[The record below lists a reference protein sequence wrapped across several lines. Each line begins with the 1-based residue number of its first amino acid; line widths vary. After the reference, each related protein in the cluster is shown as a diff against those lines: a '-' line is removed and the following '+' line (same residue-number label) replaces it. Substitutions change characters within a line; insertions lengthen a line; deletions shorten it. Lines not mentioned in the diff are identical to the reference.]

1 MASGTAAVSGLL
13 YPNRSLF
20 INCTSPGRI
29 GIYLVSHGSAAY
41 TTYSPKPRDGLRGH
55 EDIVWRRA
63 QGPACCPRSA
73 ICGDDQQAADVALS
87 LCFAV

>member
-1 MASGTAAVSGLL
+1 MDWG
-13 YPNRSLF
+13 
-20 INCTSPGRI
+20 GR
-29 GIYLVSHGSAAY
+29 
-41 TTYSPKPRDGLRGH
+41 

-87 LCFAV
+87 LWFAIWKGESLSAARIQSWGPTIKLQGLAKPRGLTLCMDVCVRTLSILC